1 MTQVNSK
8 VNSDDDELF
17 QLDQQAK
24 EIEARRKTILA
35 ARRADD
41 LIKAKKLIE
50 QHGFTAKELGLSVA
64 SSLANTNNVTLLKD
78 LKVKGKLPPKYKN
91 PSNQEQTWSGK
102 GRPPEWF
109 DKYVSVAGQTKE
121 QLLIE
126 ANP

>member
-1 MTQVNSK
+1 MTQLAQ
-8 VNSDDDELF
+8 DDDGLF
-17 QLDQQAK
+17 TIEQ
-24 EIEARRKTILA
+24 EIEEL
-35 ARRADD
+35 
-41 LIKAKKLIE
+41 KAKKKAILQKRRAGDLAEVKRLI
-50 QHGFTAKELGLSVA
+50 QLHDFTAKELGLSVT
-64 SSLANTNNVTLLKD
+64 SSLANTNSVTLLKD

-109 DKYVSVAGQTKE
+109 DKYVSVAGQTKA